1 MLMPNMLKAAR
12 ALLGIRQSELAKS
25 AGISLATL
33 NNFERGI
40 GDPRASTIEA
50 IERTLRRA
58 GITFTDDGEFNSV
71 SLHKLHRPSAFDT
84 YTASR
89 QVLEAFDRSALLN
102 IRSIVFYQNTEI
114 TSDGEHREYVALL
127 VDGATRTLIFDQA
140 RLSLE
145 TASHAAEV
153 AGIMLAAFSLYGKNV
168 YYQPNFVSDSLRLPP
183 LQAIMLV
190 QEGEFTPLEDPVDF
204 FQLFGITMETV
215 SPWLEREDHP
225 LHQLF
230 KLTGSRLLQS

>member
-1 MLMPNMLKAAR
+1 MLMPNILKAAR

-40 GDPRASTIEA
+40 GDPRASTVKA
-50 IERTLRRA
+50 IERTLRRG
-58 GITFTDDGEFNSV
+58 GITFKDDGEFESV
-71 SLHKLHRPSAFDT
+71 YLHKLHRPSTFDT
-84 YTASR
+84 YNASR
-89 QVLEAFDRSALLN
+89 QVLEAFDRTALLN
-102 IRSIVFYQNTEI
+102 IQSIVFYRNTEI
-114 TSDGEHREYVALL
+114 TSDGTHSHYVALL
-127 VDGATRTLIFDQA
+127 VDGAARTLIFDQA

-145 TASHAAEV
+145 TASHTAEV

-168 YYQPNFVSDSLRLPP
+168 YYLPNFVSDSLRLSP

-190 QEGEFTPLEDPVDF
+190 QEEKFAPLEDPVDF
-204 FQLFGITMETV
+204 FQLFGITMETL
-215 SPWLEREDHP
+215 SPWLEREEHP

-230 KLTGSRLLQS
+230 ELTGSRRLQS

>member
-50 IERTLRRA
+50 IERTLRRG
-58 GITFTDDGEFNSV
+58 GITFTDDGEFDSV

-102 IRSIVFYQNTEI
+102 IRSIVFYRNTEI
-114 TSDGEHREYVALL
+114 TSDGKHSQYVALL

-153 AGIMLAAFSLYGKNV
+153 AGIMLAAFSLYRENV
-168 YYQPNFVSDSLRLPP
+168 YYQPDFVSDSLRLPP

-230 KLTGSRLLQS
+230 ELTGSRLLQS

>member
-50 IERTLRRA
+50 IERTLRRG
-58 GITFTDDGEFNSV
+58 GITFTDDGEFDSV

-102 IRSIVFYQNTEI
+102 IRSIVFYRNTEI
-114 TSDGEHREYVALL
+114 TSDGKHSQYVALL

-168 YYQPNFVSDSLRLPP
+168 YYQPDFVSDSLRLPP

-230 KLTGSRLLQS
+230 ELTGSRLLQS